1 MLLRR
6 SAFIIT
12 LICLIAGLVVPLVV
26 TAKST
31 VDLSAVWKDYTVAQ
45 KRFQFDLAKLLTDEW
60 PHLVGVAALQRDL
73 QFALIE
79 LKNMRF
85 NYLMDYAPERLVLDK
100 GLSTFASFEWTEAD
114 SETLREIDTNYA
126 KLERWVE
133 KFTTDLSDHPDFPE
147 ADRHIGSLQ
156 YHDYYRSMVERY
168 QARLVDI
175 ESALYMAARSK

>member
-1 MLLRR
+1 
-6 SAFIIT
+6 
-12 LICLIAGLVVPLVV
+12 VPLTV
-26 TAKST
+26 AARST

-60 PHLVGVAALQRDL
+60 PNLVDVAGLQRDL

-100 GLSTFASFEWTEAD
+100 GLATFASFDWTEAD
-114 SETLREIDTNYA
+114 SESLREIDANYA

-133 KFTTDLSDHPDFPE
+133 KFAIDLSDHPDFPE
-147 ADRHIGSLQ
+147 AERHIVSLQ
-156 YHDYYRSMVERY
+156 HHDYYRSMVERY

-175 ESALYMAARSK
+175 ESALNISARSK